1 MVSIRALRGYSTAG
15 RGAGEVV
22 SIRAFGRYSTT
33 WVRRAFVSPDEWR
46 STGCYSG
53 CVTQSIS
60 QRELRNDSARILRA
74 VDEGQS
80 FVVTR
85 HERPVAEVVPLHRAR
100 VVDLNIV
107 ERNFAGSP
115 SVDGDAFMQDI
126 DDAVNQDAE
135 PRA

>member
-1 MVSIRALRGYSTAG
+1 M
-15 RGAGEVV
+15 
-22 SIRAFGRYSTT
+22 RAFGATQPSVGARMASLALI
-33 WVRRAFVSPDEWR
+33 VESARRAVSRCGAAFESPDEWC

-53 CVTQSIS
+53 CMTQSIS

-100 VVDLNIV
+100 VVDLSIV

-115 SVDGDAFMQDI
+115 SLDSAAFMKDI
-126 DDAVNQDAE
+126 DDAVIQDAE

>member
-1 MVSIRALRGYSTAG
+1 MA
-15 RGAGEVV
+15 
-22 SIRAFGRYSTT
+22 
-33 WVRRAFVSPDEWR
+33 
-46 STGCYSG
+46 
-53 CVTQSIS
+53 QSIS

-100 VVDLNIV
+100 VVDLSIV

-115 SVDGDAFMQDI
+115 SIDSDAFMQDI
-126 DDAVNQDAE
+126 DGAVIQDAE